1 MHIHIY
7 IHTHSYTHTHPHIF
21 THNILPTV
29 YCSFRL
35 VISSYHTFY
44 KQYFYILLNYI
55 KLGIYCYKK
64 KNNKLVNQIYNKES
78 NNPCKVQT
86 AAKPAGLILHSDTEQ
101 IYFILFYI
109 LYLFYLC
116 TSINI
121 HINIYTNTNTHTH
134 THTHRYMYIIF
145 VILVEVQMLVH
156 GYLID
161 YFAICLK
168 ILGKCFKVCL

>member
-35 VISSYHTFY
+35 VISSYQTFY

-134 THTHRYMYIIF
+134 THTH
-145 VILVEVQMLVH
+145 
-156 GYLID
+156 ID
-161 YFAICLK
+161 TCT
-168 ILGKCFKVCL
+168 